1 MRGGIMIDKNDFDAI
16 DLTRSTGHGS
26 DDDLFDE
33 DDFLRSLERA
43 NAQEH
48 QEAYAEHDYSLD
60 EYMKMNPDL
69 EREAKAE
76 REAREQMQEKV
87 FGDIVKQIEQD
98 KNREK
103 TEEEKAEEDALANAP
118 WNDEQPTEEDMD
130 DMYRDYV
137 KSSASQYGLANADEV
152 EFDKLAQAVGQLD
165 DLYYAGRISKPVKT
179 NGSLI
184 VSEKGEVI
192 VAGVSPASDWESTT
206 DAASDLVKNMNYD
219 AMLEDDGR

>member
-26 DDDLFDE
+26 DEDLFDE
-33 DDFLRSLERA
+33 EDFLKSLERMD
-43 NAQEH
+43 AQER
-48 QEAYAEHDYSLD
+48 QEAYAERDYSLD

-69 EREAKAE
+69 ERAAQAE
-76 REAREQMQEKV
+76 REEREKMQEKT
-87 FGDIVKQIEQD
+87 FDEIAKEIEQN

-103 TEEEKAEEDALANAP
+103 TAEEKEREDALANAP
-118 WNDEQPTEEDMD
+118 WNDEEPTEEEMD
-130 DMYRDYV
+130 DMYRDYI

-152 EFDKLAQAVGQLD
+152 EFERLAEAVGQLD

-184 VSEKGEVI
+184 VGEKGEVI
-192 VAGVSPASDWESTT
+192 VAGVSPASDWEHTT

-219 AMLEDDGR
+219 AILEDDGR

>member
-26 DDDLFDE
+26 DEDLFDE
-33 DDFLRSLERA
+33 EDFLKSLERMD
-43 NAQEH
+43 AQER
-48 QEAYAEHDYSLD
+48 QEAYAERDYSLD

-69 EREAKAE
+69 ERAAQAE
-76 REAREQMQEKV
+76 REEREKMQEKA
-87 FGDIVKQIEQD
+87 FDEIAKEIEQN

-103 TEEEKAEEDALANAP
+103 TAEEKEREDALADAP
-118 WNDEQPTEEDMD
+118 WNNEEPTEEEMD
-130 DMYRDYV
+130 DMYRDYI

-152 EFDKLAQAVGQLD
+152 EFERLAEAVGQLD

-184 VSEKGEVI
+184 VGEKGEVI
-192 VAGVSPASDWESTT
+192 VAGVSPASDWEHTT

-219 AMLEDDGR
+219 AILEDDGR